1 MSVWYR
7 WKSNSLFSVL
17 VRLLAKSITSV
28 RKSKVLIYFKSNPWN
43 YFLQIGLGVCVCVC
57 FRVVD
62 SSSANNK
69 LCIITTFDFGRA
81 GSISDR
87 VLHCVSV
94 LTPSVQ
100 APLDPIAMKHVW
112 TQAYKHRFGLM
123 AVWSYIK
130 GITTITITAFHP
142 LQQFPFL
149 PPGTQA
155 AIF

>member
-1 MSVWYR
+1 M
-7 WKSNSLFSVL
+7 
-17 VRLLAKSITSV
+17 
-28 RKSKVLIYFKSNPWN
+28 
-43 YFLQIGLGVCVCVC
+43 CVC

-149 PPGTQA
+149 PPRHTSSHILITHSDTFHPCPIARSIRQECV
-155 AIF
+155 FSFPV